1 MSPVASANSAGLKLG
16 VCQHQPFATALF
28 EAYLDAGMLALTFNS
43 HYGADAEFG
52 MLYSP
57 TQGNAIGLGLGGSP
71 RRDLVIFSGCPGT
84 QPRTRTNILSKFER
98 NL

>member
-1 MSPVASANSAGLKLG
+1 
-16 VCQHQPFATALF
+16 LF
-28 EAYLDAGMLALTFNS
+28 EAHLNAGVLTLTFNC
-43 HYGADAEFG
+43 HYGAGAEFG

-71 RRDLVIFSGCPGT
+71 RRDLVIFPGCPGT
-84 QPRTRTNILSKFER
+84 QPRTRTNILSKLDR